1 MKRIERKSFGLVI
14 LAVTAMI
21 WGGSYIFTK
30 VAVESLPPMLL
41 ASIRFGIAVVI
52 LFPLSIRRRGSFST
66 VSHRNAALAGLFG
79 ITFYF
84 LFENYGLTMTNAS
97 DASII
102 VSTAPI
108 LTIILYDFVR
118 RRFDLFEYVGGFI
131 AFSGLF
137 VIIYS
142 GSFSEGSSVSGNILS
157 FGAAV
162 SWAAY
167 TYFYEKI
174 HNSSIWTTLEVMFWG
189 LLFSVPFA
197 ITEVFVFKRPVEFS
211 RSAFFG
217 VLFLSILASALGY
230 ILWNKGITLWGGKAA
245 TLWVYTIPLFTIAA
259 DIVFLK
265 NSPSLLFFVGSI
277 LVGLGMVVV
286 IIREFRQSAP
296 LRDRINQ

>member
-1 MKRIERKSFGLVI
+1 MKRIERRSFGLVI
-14 LAVTAMI
+14 LAATAMI

-41 ASIRFGIAVVI
+41 ASIRFGVAIVI
-52 LFPLSIRRRGSFST
+52 LFPLSARKRGSFGT

-97 DASII
+97 DASLI
-102 VSTAPI
+102 VSTAPL
-108 LTIILYDFVR
+108 LTIILY
-118 RRFDLFEYVGGFI
+118 LFEYIGGFI

-142 GSFSEGSSVSGNILS
+142 GSFSEGSSVFGNLLS

-167 TYFYEKI
+167 TFFYEKI
-174 HNSSIWTTLEVMFWG
+174 HNSSIWTTLEVMLWG

-197 ITEVFVFKRPVEFS
+197 ITEVFVFKRSVEFS
-211 RSAFFG
+211 RSAIFG

-230 ILWNKGITLWGGKAA
+230 ILWNKGIALWGGKAA
-245 TLWVYTIPLFTIAA
+245 TLWVYTIPLFTIVA
-259 DIVFLK
+259 DIALLK
-265 NSPSLLFFVGSI
+265 NSPSLLFFIGSI
-277 LVGLGMVVV
+277 LIGLGMVVV
-286 IIREFRQSAP
+286 IIREFRQSGP
-296 LRDRINQ
+296 LRD